1 MRVSKSISRI
11 YASKAFRDSSRVNIF
26 SESNTFVH
34 IWNLGSYDSR
44 QEKEG
49 SHVTCL
55 LWKRISWNAE
65 VTGVTRTLLT
75 QYG

>member
-1 MRVSKSISRI
+1 MGKTVSYNFAVAK
-11 YASKAFRDSSRVNIF
+11 FRDAHDVHSFFLNLGDF
-26 SESNTFVH
+26 MH

-49 SHVTCL
+49 GHVTCL

-65 VTGVTRTLLT
+65 VIDAA
-75 QYG
+75 

>member
-1 MRVSKSISRI
+1 MPVKHLEIPVVLI
-11 YASKAFRDSSRVNIF
+11 FF

>member
-1 MRVSKSISRI
+1 VLI
-11 YASKAFRDSSRVNIF
+11 FF
-26 SESNTFVH
+26 SESNTFMH